1 MVKQM
6 ALAMWEARKG
16 FDATNVGNE
25 SRAPRAVRLSNSVG
39 PGQSSYDSSRM
50 EKYEL
55 LRIFR
60 MASLLMSWNRN
71 TLRTSRFTA
80 RNRE

>member
-1 MVKQM
+1 VKQM

-16 FDATNVGNE
+16 FEATNAGNE
-25 SRAPRAVRLSNSVG
+25 SRAPSAVRLSNSAES
-39 PGQSSYDSSRM
+39 GQSSYNSSRRL

-60 MASLLMSWNRN
+60 MASLLMSWKRN
-71 TLRTSRFTA
+71 TLKTSRFIA